1 MVSHV
6 PSWSVTWDDRDYS
19 FIIAADGNSLYI
31 CNILPRINRDMD
43 ELLWLVLQSHR
54 LFLFA
59 HDLTGQ
65 QRLRRLPLNRFGWR
79 GGRMRIVRLC
89 PAPEHDS
96 DKLWRLP
103 SRPRLPSHALLH
115 GSRTV
120 LLHCNDSEWSCF
132 RHKDPRP
139 T

>member
-31 CNILPRINRDMD
+31 CNILQRINRDMD

-54 LFLFA
+54 LLLFA

-65 QRLRRLPLNRFGWR
+65 QRL
-79 GGRMRIVRLC
+79 
-89 PAPEHDS
+89 
-96 DKLWRLP
+96 
-103 SRPRLPSHALLH
+103 
-115 GSRTV
+115 
-120 LLHCNDSEWSCF
+120 
-132 RHKDPRP
+132 
-139 T
+139 

>member
-31 CNILPRINRDMD
+31 CNILQRINRDMD

-65 QRLRRLPLNRFGWR
+65 QRLRRLPLNRFRWR

-103 SRPRLPSHALLH
+103 SRTRLPHTSPAPLH
-115 GSRTV
+115 QTA
-120 LLHCNDSEWSCF
+120 CNSA
-132 RHKDPRP
+132 PLIA
-139 T
+139 